1 MTITATG
8 APSTSSSSSDRI
20 TERTE
25 VLTGEQ
31 NVLNGVLQFVS
42 NTKSEIDACIDYSR
56 PLLAIEIED
65 LKKAF
70 LGAKRRG
77 VRLRYVTEITRIM

>member
-1 MTITATG
+1 LTITT
-8 APSTSSSSSDRI
+8 TSSSDGI

-31 NVLNGVLQFVS
+31 NVVNAALQFVS
-42 NTKSEIDACIDYSR
+42 NTKSAIDACIDYSR
-56 PLLAIEIED
+56 PFLAIEIEE

-70 LGAKRRG
+70 F
-77 VRLRYVTEITRIM
+77 